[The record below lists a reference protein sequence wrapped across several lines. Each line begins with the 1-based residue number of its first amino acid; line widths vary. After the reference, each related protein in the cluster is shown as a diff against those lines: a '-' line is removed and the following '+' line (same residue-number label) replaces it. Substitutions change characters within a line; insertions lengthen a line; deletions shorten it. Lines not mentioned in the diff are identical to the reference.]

1 MKNEDR
7 SLELYIRE
15 IRKIPLTRAAEEV
28 QLVRGIKRGDDKAL
42 ERLIKG
48 NLRLVVSIAKR
59 YQNQGLPLVD
69 LINEGNLA
77 LIKAAKMFD
86 GTRGGVFVGYVIE
99 RIRWAIQQALAEQG
113 RIFRLPLYRADR
125 LLKIG
130 KIRSRLE
137 QSLAR
142 APSPDEIAKE
152 LELSEGDVSDTLK
165 ISKSPLSLDAPSSTS
180 EDNPLID
187 ILEVDLLPSLD
198 VSLRSHS
205 LRIEFEKV
213 FDSLTPREAEVINLY
228 FGLHSDKALTLKEIG
243 TRLSLT
249 IKRVRKIKDKAIS
262 KLRHNSLSPSSGAW

>member
-7 SLELYIRE
+7 SLELYFRE

-28 QLVRGIKRGDDKAL
+28 QLAKRIRRGDDKAL

-48 NLRLVVSIAKR
+48 NLRLVVSVAKR
-59 YQNQGLPLVD
+59 YKNRGLPLAD
-69 LINEGNLA
+69 LVNEGNLA
-77 LIKAAKMFD
+77 LIKAAKSFD

-99 RIRWAIQQALAEQG
+99 RIRWAIHQALAEQG

-165 ISKSPLSLDAPSSTS
+165 ISKSPLSLDAPFSTS
-180 EDNPLID
+180 EDNALID
-187 ILEVDLLPSLD
+187 ILEDDLLPSFD
-198 VSLRSHS
+198 ESLLSHS
-205 LRIEFEKV
+205 QKIEIAWALN
-213 FDSLTPREAEVINLY
+213 SLTPREAEVIKLY
-228 FGLHSDKALTLKEIG
+228 FGLNSEKTLTLKEIG

-249 IKRVRKIKDKAIS
+249 IKRVWKIKDKAIR
-262 KLRHNSLSPSSGAW
+262 KLRHNSGAYRSQVA